1 MGSVVQTAPTSIR
14 RDSLEFALSL
24 SACLPAIRLA
34 MSTRMFSTRRPAVMS
49 PCRSIQR
56 KLVISVSRRPPV
68 RTGNAGRNLER
79 IPGLK
84 NWNVNLIKNVRISER
99 FSTEFRTEFYNIW
112 NTPQYGYFSVSPFT
126 PGEGT
131 IASNVSGSLAG
142 RFLNPTFLEAG
153 GRVIR
158 YQLTVRF

>member
-1 MGSVVQTAPTSIR
+1 MPNRSDFNPAGQAGVRAQFVGVSASNPFGYVNPDVFNPSTGGYVSVPIDPKEARYIG
-14 RDSLEFALSL
+14 
-24 SACLPAIRLA
+24 LPANA
-34 MSTRMFSTRRPAVMS
+34 G
-49 PCRSIQR
+49 
-56 KLVISVSRRPPV
+56 